1 MPKLADNFVLL
12 EKIGLKIAPYKVVF
26 NSKAAI
32 NAADELGYP
41 VVLKIGSDIHKKDVG
56 GVITNIHNGLDMSDL
71 WREMQENLEQHGV
84 GPDECVVQ
92 QQISGVELVIGL
104 KKDPVFGDVIMLGSG
119 GTLAEVIEDVVFR
132 VCPISFQ
139 DAEEMIS
146 EIKASRLLKG
156 FRGEKPANLEALKDA
171 MFKLSRI
178 HRHMEFKEID
188 VNPLIANEDGAFVA
202 DARIVK

>member
-71 WREMQENLEQHGV
+71 WREMQENLEKAGV

-92 QQISGVELVIGL
+92 QQIPGVELVIGL
-104 KKDPVFGDVIMLGSG
+104 KKDPVFGDIIMLGSG

-132 VCPISFQ
+132 VCPINFQ
-139 DAEEMIS
+139 DADEMIS
-146 EIKASRLLKG
+146 EIKASKLLKG

-171 MFKLSRI
+171 MFKLSRM
-178 HRHMEFKEID
+178 HRHMEFKEVD
-188 VNPLIANEDGAFVA
+188 VNPIIVNEDGAFVA
-202 DARIVK
+202 DARIVE